1 MKTQNFVHLHV
12 HSDYSI
18 LDGCATIRQIVG
30 TAIKHRMSGIAITD
44 KCSMG
49 GIMEFFDYVNR
60 INKER
65 KENGEKAFKPIIG
78 CELDVTGVT
87 ISDRAFQLTV
97 LAKNLVGYK
106 NLMKLVS
113 LSHISLS
120 ELQNYHEGL
129 IVCSGGMES
138 EVYAKAA
145 SGDMTGLCDVIKWY
159 QQIFADDYYLELQR
173 TAVEREGQSEQE
185 KVNQMLI
192 QKAQEYGV
200 KLVCTNDVHYLAPK
214 DLTVYN
220 TQRCIALDTTMD
232 KYDAPVSRRW
242 LRSKKEMCDLFA
254 DVPEAI
260 SNTMEIFDKVEE
272 YNIHHAPVMPK
283 FAIPK
288 EFENE
293 EDYLEHL
300 TYTKAKCI
308 YGNPLPEDVL
318 ERIQYELQVI
328 KKGGSAGY
336 FLFMQDVVNTAQS
349 KLGVTVG
356 PGRVSAAGCLISY
369 CLGITK
375 IDPLKYNLLF
385 ERFLDPDRNIFAD
398 IDLDLDEE
406 GREKVLQWLTEK
418 YGAENVAHIITHG
431 VMATKLAIKDVARVN
446 ELPLDTTNALCRAV
460 PDRLPNGKR
469 MNLVNA
475 IGCVPELKKAVKSPD
490 SILRNTMEIAQKL
503 EGTIRNTGVH
513 ACGFIVCDDPI
524 GDWAPVTTVMTE
536 QSDMVGVKC
545 VQYDGHCI
553 EESGLVKV
561 DFLSLKTLSQQKS
574 ICETIK
580 STKGVDIDIEK
591 IPVDDPKTLELF
603 RQGNTEDIFQFEAQG
618 IRIYLRKLH
627 PHRFE
632 DLVVLNSMYRPGPM
646 DILPLLIS
654 RKNGKRKIKYVLP
667 CMERYL
673 QETYGT
679 LVYQEQLML
688 LSQEIAGFSK
698 GESDTL
704 RRAICRWNQDRL
716 SVLKPQFM
724 EGGIKNGY
732 KKRSLEK
739 IWKEWEDNGP
749 YTFNKSHAVCYTWL
763 AYQMAYLKANYPEE
777 FVTVMNNYKNG
788 NKYE

>member
-12 HSDYSI
+12 HSPYSI

-30 TAIKHRMSGIAITD
+30 TAIKHKMPGIAITD

-120 ELQNYHEGL
+120 ELQNRHEGL

-138 EVYAKAA
+138 EVYDRAA
-145 SGDMTGLCDVIKWY
+145 SDDMTGLCDAIKWY

-173 TAVEREGQSEQE
+173 TAVEGEGQSEQE

-232 KYDAPVSRRW
+232 KYDAPVSQRW
-242 LRSKKEMCDLFA
+242 LRSKKEMCHLFA

-356 PGRVSAAGCLISY
+356 PGRGSAAGCLVSY

-375 IDPLKYNLLF
+375 IAPLKYNLLF
-385 ERFLDPDRNIFAD
+385 ERFLDPDRNVFPD

-406 GREKVLQWLTEK
+406 GREKVLQWLTKK

-431 VMATKLAIKDVARVN
+431 VMATKLAIRDVARVQ
-446 ELPLDTTNALCRAV
+446 ESPLAAPKIV
-460 PDRLPNGKR
+460 
-469 MNLVNA
+469 
-475 IGCVPELKKAVKSPD
+475 
-490 SILRNTMEIAQKL
+490 QKL

-513 ACGFIVCDDPI
+513 ACGFVVCDSPI
-524 GDWAPVTTVMTE
+524 SDWAPVTTVKTE
-536 QSDMVGVKC
+536 YSDMGGVRC

-553 EESGLVKV
+553 ESAGLVKL
-561 DFLSLKTLSQQKS
+561 DFLSLNTLSQLKG
-574 ICETIK
+574 ICEAIK
-580 STKGVDIDIEK
+580 DTKGVDIDIEN
-591 IPVDDPKTLELF
+591 IPADDSKTLELF
-603 RQGNTEDIFQFEAQG
+603 QQGDTEDVFQFGAQG
-618 IRIYLRKLH
+618 MQTYLRELH
-627 PHRFE
+627 PTRFE
-632 DLVVLNSMYRPGPM
+632 DLVIVNSMYRPASV
-646 DILPLLIS
+646 DELPLLIS
-654 RKNGKRKIKYVLP
+654 RKNGKRKITYALP
-667 CMERYL
+667 CMERHL
-673 QETYGT
+673 RETYGT

-704 RRAICRWNQDRL
+704 RRAICRMNQNRL
-716 SVLKPQFM
+716 SDLKPQFI
-724 EGGIKNGY
+724 EGGIRNGY
-732 KKRSLEK
+732 KKRTLER
-739 IWKEWEDNGP
+739 IWTEWEENGMRL
-749 YTFNKSHAVCYTWL
+749 FNKSHAVCYTWL

-777 FVTVMNNYKNG
+777 FETVMNNYKNE

>member
-1 MKTQNFVHLHV
+1 ML
-12 HSDYSI
+12 
-18 LDGCATIRQIVG
+18 
-30 TAIKHRMSGIAITD
+30 GIAITD

-49 GIMEFFDYVNR
+49 GIMDFFDYVNR

-65 KENGEKAFKPIIG
+65 KETGKKTFKPIIG
-78 CELDVTGVT
+78 CELDVAGVT
-87 ISDRAFQLTV
+87 TSDKAFQLTV

-113 LSHISLS
+113 LSHISYS

-129 IVCSGGMES
+129 IVCSGGIES

-173 TAVEREGQSEQE
+173 TAVEGEGQSEQE

-192 QKAQEYGV
+192 QKAQEYGI

-232 KYDAPVSRRW
+232 KYDAPVSQRW
-242 LRSKKEMCDLFA
+242 LRSKKEMCHLFA

-356 PGRVSAAGCLISY
+356 PGRVSAAGCLVSY

-375 IDPLKYNLLF
+375 IDPLKYDLLF
-385 ERFLDPDRNIFAD
+385 ERFLDPDRNIFPD

-431 VMATKLAIKDVARVN
+431 MMAPKLAIRDVARVQ
-446 ELPLDTTNALCRAV
+446 ESPLAA
-460 PDRLPNGKR
+460 
-469 MNLVNA
+469 
-475 IGCVPELKKAVKSPD
+475 KK
-490 SILRNTMEIAQKL
+490 IAQKL

-513 ACGFIVCDDPI
+513 ACGFVVCDSPI
-524 GDWAPVTTVMTE
+524 SDWAPVTTVKTE
-536 QSDMVGVKC
+536 YSDMGGVRC

-553 EESGLVKV
+553 ESTGLVKL
-561 DFLSLKTLSQQKS
+561 DFLSLNTLSQLKG
-574 ICETIK
+574 ICEAIK
-580 STKGVDIDIEK
+580 DTKGVDIDIEN
-591 IPVDDPKTLELF
+591 IPADDSKTLELF
-603 RQGNTEDIFQFEAQG
+603 QQGDTEDVFQFGSQG
-618 IRIYLRKLH
+618 MQTYLRELH
-627 PHRFE
+627 PTRFE
-632 DLVVLNSMYRPGPM
+632 DLAIVNSMYRPASM
-646 DILPLLIS
+646 DELPLLIS
-654 RKNGKRKIKYVLP
+654 RKNGKRKITYALP

-673 QETYGT
+673 RETYGT

-698 GESDTL
+698 SESDTL
-704 RRAICRWNQDRL
+704 RRAICRMNQNRL
-716 SVLKPQFM
+716 SDLKPQFI
-724 EGGIKNGY
+724 EGGIRNGY
-732 KKRSLEK
+732 KKRTLER
-739 IWKEWEDNGP
+739 IWTEWEENGMRL
-749 YTFNKSHAVCYTWL
+749 FNKSHAVCYSWL
-763 AYQMAYLKANYPEE
+763 GYQMAYLKANYPEE
-777 FVTVMNNYKNG
+777 FETVMNNYKNRFI
-788 NKYE
+788 N

>member
-1 MKTQNFVHLHV
+1 
-12 HSDYSI
+12 
-18 LDGCATIRQIVG
+18 
-30 TAIKHRMSGIAITD
+30 
-44 KCSMG
+44 MG

-120 ELQNYHEGL
+120 ELQNRHEGL

-138 EVYAKAA
+138 EVYDRAA
-145 SGDMTGLCDVIKWY
+145 SDDMTGLCDVIKWY

-173 TAVEREGQSEQE
+173 TAVEGEGQSEQE

-232 KYDAPVSRRW
+232 KYDAPVSQRW
-242 LRSKKEMCDLFA
+242 LRSKKEMCHLFA

-356 PGRVSAAGCLISY
+356 PGRGSAAGCLVSY

-375 IDPLKYNLLF
+375 IAPLKYNLLF
-385 ERFLDPDRNIFAD
+385 ERFLDPDRNVFPD

-406 GREKVLQWLTEK
+406 GREKVLQWLTKK

-431 VMATKLAIKDVARVN
+431 VMATKLAIRDVARVQ
-446 ELPLDTTNALCRAV
+446 ESPLAAPKIV
-460 PDRLPNGKR
+460 
-469 MNLVNA
+469 
-475 IGCVPELKKAVKSPD
+475 
-490 SILRNTMEIAQKL
+490 QKL

-513 ACGFIVCDDPI
+513 ACGFVVCDSPI
-524 GDWAPVTTVMTE
+524 SDWAPVTTVKTE
-536 QSDMVGVKC
+536 YSDMGGVRC

-553 EESGLVKV
+553 ESAGLVKL
-561 DFLSLKTLSQQKS
+561 DFLSLNTLSQLKG
-574 ICETIK
+574 ICEAIK
-580 STKGVDIDIEK
+580 DTKGVDIDIEN
-591 IPVDDPKTLELF
+591 IPADDSKTLELF
-603 RQGNTEDIFQFEAQG
+603 QQGDTEDVFQFGAQG
-618 IRIYLRKLH
+618 MQTYLRELH
-627 PHRFE
+627 PTRFE
-632 DLVVLNSMYRPGPM
+632 DLVIVNSMYRPASV
-646 DILPLLIS
+646 DELPLLIS
-654 RKNGKRKIKYVLP
+654 RKNGKRKITYALP
-667 CMERYL
+667 CMERHL
-673 QETYGT
+673 RETYGT

-704 RRAICRWNQDRL
+704 RRAICRMNQNRL
-716 SVLKPQFM
+716 SDLKPQFI
-724 EGGIKNGY
+724 EGGIRNGY
-732 KKRSLEK
+732 KKRTLER
-739 IWKEWEDNGP
+739 IWTEWEENGMRL
-749 YTFNKSHAVCYTWL
+749 FNKSHAVCYTWL

-777 FVTVMNNYKNG
+777 FETVMNNYKNE

>member
-12 HSDYSI
+12 HSPYSI

-30 TAIKHRMSGIAITD
+30 TAIKHKMPGIAITD

-120 ELQNYHEGL
+120 ELQNRHEGL
-129 IVCSGGMES
+129 IVCSGGMEG

-159 QQIFADDYYLELQR
+159 QQIFADDYYLEVQR
-173 TAVEREGQSEQE
+173 TAVEGEGQSEQE

-192 QKAQEYGV
+192 QKAQEYSI

-232 KYDAPVSRRW
+232 KYDAPVSQRW
-242 LRSKKEMCDLFA
+242 LRSKKEMCHLFA

-260 SNTMEIFDKVEE
+260 SNTMEIFDKVKE

-300 TYTKAKCI
+300 TYTKAMCI
-308 YGNPLPEDVL
+308 YGNPLPDDVL

-328 KKGGSAGY
+328 KKGCSAGY
-336 FLFMQDVVNTAQS
+336 FLFMQDVVNTTQS

-356 PGRVSAAGCLISY
+356 PGRGSAAGCLVSY

-385 ERFLDPDRNIFAD
+385 ERFLDPDRNVFPD

-406 GREKVLQWLTEK
+406 GREKVLQWLTKK

-431 VMATKLAIKDVARVN
+431 VMATKLAIRDVARVQ
-446 ELPLDTTNALCRAV
+446 ESPLAA
-460 PDRLPNGKR
+460 PK
-469 MNLVNA
+469 
-475 IGCVPELKKAVKSPD
+475 
-490 SILRNTMEIAQKL
+490 IAQKL

-513 ACGFIVCDDPI
+513 ACGFVVCDSPI
-524 GDWAPVTTVMTE
+524 SDWAPVTTVKTE
-536 QSDMVGVKC
+536 YSDMGGVRC

-553 EESGLVKV
+553 ESTGLVKL
-561 DFLSLKTLSQQKS
+561 DFLSLNTLSQLKG
-574 ICETIK
+574 ICEAIK
-580 STKGVDIDIEK
+580 DTKGVDIDIEN
-591 IPVDDPKTLELF
+591 IPADNSKTLELF
-603 RQGNTEDIFQFEAQG
+603 QQGDTEDVFQFGSQG
-618 IRIYLRKLH
+618 MQTYLRELH
-627 PHRFE
+627 PTRFE
-632 DLVVLNSMYRPGPM
+632 DLVIVNSMYRPASM
-646 DILPLLIS
+646 DELPLLIS
-654 RKNGKRKIKYVLP
+654 RKNGKRKITYALP
-667 CMERYL
+667 CMERHL
-673 QETYGT
+673 RETYGT

-704 RRAICRWNQDRL
+704 RRAICRMNQNRL
-716 SVLKPQFM
+716 SDLKPQFI
-724 EGGIKNGY
+724 EGGIRNGY
-732 KKRSLEK
+732 KKRTLER
-739 IWKEWEDNGP
+739 IWTEWEENGMRL
-749 YTFNKSHAVCYTWL
+749 FNKSHAVCYSWL
-763 AYQMAYLKANYPEE
+763 GYQMAYLKANYPDE
-777 FVTVMNNYKNG
+777 FETVMNNYKNE

>member
-1 MKTQNFVHLHV
+1 
-12 HSDYSI
+12 
-18 LDGCATIRQIVG
+18 
-30 TAIKHRMSGIAITD
+30 
-44 KCSMG
+44 
-49 GIMEFFDYVNR
+49 
-60 INKER
+60 
-65 KENGEKAFKPIIG
+65 
-78 CELDVTGVT
+78 
-87 ISDRAFQLTV
+87 
-97 LAKNLVGYK
+97 
-106 NLMKLVS
+106 
-113 LSHISLS
+113 
-120 ELQNYHEGL
+120 
-129 IVCSGGMES
+129 
-138 EVYAKAA
+138 
-145 SGDMTGLCDVIKWY
+145 
-159 QQIFADDYYLELQR
+159 
-173 TAVEREGQSEQE
+173 
-185 KVNQMLI
+185 
-192 QKAQEYGV
+192 
-200 KLVCTNDVHYLAPK
+200 
-214 DLTVYN
+214 
-220 TQRCIALDTTMD
+220 
-232 KYDAPVSRRW
+232 
-242 LRSKKEMCDLFA
+242 
-254 DVPEAI
+254 
-260 SNTMEIFDKVEE
+260 
-272 YNIHHAPVMPK
+272 
-283 FAIPK
+283 
-288 EFENE
+288 
-293 EDYLEHL
+293 
-300 TYTKAKCI
+300 
-308 YGNPLPEDVL
+308 
-318 ERIQYELQVI
+318 
-328 KKGGSAGY
+328 
-336 FLFMQDVVNTAQS
+336 MQDVVNTAQS

-385 ERFLDPDRNIFAD
+385 ERFLDPDRNIFPD

-603 RQGNTEDIFQFEAQG
+603 RQGNTEDIFQFESLNE
-618 IRIYLRKLH
+618 RNFLRKLH
-627 PHRFE
+627 PNRFE
-632 DLVVLNSMYRPGPM
+632 DLVLLNSMYRPGPM
-646 DILPLLIS
+646 DKLPLLIS

>member
-78 CELDVTGVT
+78 CELDVAGVT
-87 ISDRAFQLTV
+87 ISDKAFQLTV

-113 LSHISLS
+113 LSHISYS

-129 IVCSGGMES
+129 IVCSGGIES

-145 SGDMTGLCDVIKWY
+145 SGDMTGLCDAIKCY

-173 TAVEREGQSEQE
+173 TAVEGEGQSEQE
-185 KVNQMLI
+185 KINQMLI

-214 DLTVYN
+214 DLMAYN
-220 TQRCIALDTTMD
+220 TQRCIAKGQTKGNYVPSHPNLQ
-232 KYDAPVSRRW
+232 RW
-242 LRSKKEMCDLFA
+242 LRSKKEMCDLFV

-260 SNTMEIFDKVEE
+260 SNTMEIFDNVEE

-349 KLGVTVG
+349 KLEVTVG
-356 PGRVSAAGCLISY
+356 PGRGSAAGCLVSY

-385 ERFLDPDRNIFAD
+385 ERFLDPDRNIFPD

-418 YGAENVAHIITHG
+418 YGAENVAHIIR
-431 VMATKLAIKDVARVN
+431 MAR
-446 ELPLDTTNALCRAV
+446 
-460 PDRLPNGKR
+460 G
-469 MNLVNA
+469 
-475 IGCVPELKKAVKSPD
+475 
-490 SILRNTMEIAQKL
+490 
-503 EGTIRNTGVH
+503 
-513 ACGFIVCDDPI
+513 
-524 GDWAPVTTVMTE
+524 
-536 QSDMVGVKC
+536 
-545 VQYDGHCI
+545 
-553 EESGLVKV
+553 
-561 DFLSLKTLSQQKS
+561 
-574 ICETIK
+574 
-580 STKGVDIDIEK
+580 
-591 IPVDDPKTLELF
+591 
-603 RQGNTEDIFQFEAQG
+603 
-618 IRIYLRKLH
+618 
-627 PHRFE
+627 
-632 DLVVLNSMYRPGPM
+632 
-646 DILPLLIS
+646 
-654 RKNGKRKIKYVLP
+654 
-667 CMERYL
+667 
-673 QETYGT
+673 
-679 LVYQEQLML
+679 
-688 LSQEIAGFSK
+688 
-698 GESDTL
+698 
-704 RRAICRWNQDRL
+704 
-716 SVLKPQFM
+716 
-724 EGGIKNGY
+724 
-732 KKRSLEK
+732 
-739 IWKEWEDNGP
+739 
-749 YTFNKSHAVCYTWL
+749 
-763 AYQMAYLKANYPEE
+763 
-777 FVTVMNNYKNG
+777 
-788 NKYE
+788 

>member
-12 HSDYSI
+12 HSPYSI

-30 TAIKHRMSGIAITD
+30 TAIKHKMPGIAITD

-120 ELQNYHEGL
+120 ELQNRHEGL

-138 EVYAKAA
+138 EVYDRAA
-145 SGDMTGLCDVIKWY
+145 SDDMTGLCDVIKWY

-173 TAVEREGQSEQE
+173 TAVEGEGQSEQE

-232 KYDAPVSRRW
+232 KYDAPVSQRW
-242 LRSKKEMCDLFA
+242 LRSKKEMCHLFA

-356 PGRVSAAGCLISY
+356 PGRGSAAGCLVSY

-375 IDPLKYNLLF
+375 IAPLKYNLLF
-385 ERFLDPDRNIFAD
+385 ERFLDPDRNVFPD

-406 GREKVLQWLTEK
+406 GREKVLQWLTKK

-431 VMATKLAIKDVARVN
+431 VMATKLAIRDVARVQ
-446 ELPLDTTNALCRAV
+446 ESPLAAPKIV
-460 PDRLPNGKR
+460 
-469 MNLVNA
+469 
-475 IGCVPELKKAVKSPD
+475 
-490 SILRNTMEIAQKL
+490 QKL

-513 ACGFIVCDDPI
+513 ACGFVVCDSPI
-524 GDWAPVTTVMTE
+524 SDWAPVTTVKTE
-536 QSDMVGVKC
+536 YSDMGGVRC

-553 EESGLVKV
+553 ESAGLVKL
-561 DFLSLKTLSQQKS
+561 DFLSLNTLSQLKG
-574 ICETIK
+574 ICEAIK
-580 STKGVDIDIEK
+580 DTKGVDIDIEN
-591 IPVDDPKTLELF
+591 IPADDSKTLELF
-603 RQGNTEDIFQFEAQG
+603 QQGDTEDVFQFGAQG
-618 IRIYLRKLH
+618 MQTYLRELH
-627 PHRFE
+627 PTRFE
-632 DLVVLNSMYRPGPM
+632 DLVIVNSMYRPASV
-646 DILPLLIS
+646 DELPLLIS
-654 RKNGKRKIKYVLP
+654 RKNGKRKITYALP
-667 CMERYL
+667 CMERHL
-673 QETYGT
+673 RETYGT

-704 RRAICRWNQDRL
+704 RRAICRMNQNRL
-716 SVLKPQFM
+716 SDLKPQFI
-724 EGGIKNGY
+724 EGGIRNGY
-732 KKRSLEK
+732 KKRTLER
-739 IWKEWEDNGP
+739 IWTEWEENGMRL
-749 YTFNKSHAVCYTWL
+749 FNKSHAVCYTWL

-777 FVTVMNNYKNG
+777 FETVMNNYKNE

>member
-30 TAIKHRMSGIAITD
+30 TAIKHRMPGIAITD

-120 ELQNYHEGL
+120 ELQNRHEGL

-145 SGDMTGLCDVIKWY
+145 CDDMTELCDVIKWH

-173 TAVEREGQSEQE
+173 TAVEGEGQSEQE
-185 KVNQMLI
+185 KINQMLI

-200 KLVCTNDVHYLAPK
+200 KLVCTNDVHHLAPK

-232 KYDAPVSRRW
+232 KYDAPVSQRW

-349 KLGVTVG
+349 KLEVTVG
-356 PGRVSAAGCLISY
+356 PGRGSAAGCLVSY

-385 ERFLDPDRNIFAD
+385 ERFLDPDRNIFPD

-431 VMATKLAIKDVARVN
+431 VMATKLAIRDVARVQ
-446 ELPLDTTNALCRAV
+446 ESPLAAQ
-460 PDRLPNGKR
+460 K
-469 MNLVNA
+469 
-475 IGCVPELKKAVKSPD
+475 
-490 SILRNTMEIAQKL
+490 IAQKL

-513 ACGFIVCDDPI
+513 ACGFVVCDSPI
-524 GDWAPVTTVMTE
+524 SDWAPVTTVKTE
-536 QSDMVGVKC
+536 YSDMGGVRC

-627 PHRFE
+627 PNRFE

-646 DILPLLIS
+646 DELPLLIS

>member
-30 TAIKHRMSGIAITD
+30 TAIKHKMPGIAITD

-87 ISDRAFQLTV
+87 ISNRAFQLTV

-120 ELQNYHEGL
+120 ELQNRHEGL

-138 EVYAKAA
+138 EVYDRAA
-145 SGDMTGLCDVIKWY
+145 SDDMTGLCDVIKWY

-173 TAVEREGQSEQE
+173 TAVEGEGQSEQE

-200 KLVCTNDVHYLAPK
+200 KLVCTNDVHYLALE
-214 DLTVYN
+214 DLMAYN
-220 TQRCIALDTTMD
+220 TQRCIALETTMD
-232 KYDAPVSRRW
+232 RYDASVTQRW
-242 LRSKKEMCDLFA
+242 MRNKKEMCHLFA

-356 PGRVSAAGCLISY
+356 PGRGSAAGCLVSY

-375 IDPLKYNLLF
+375 IAPLKYNLLF
-385 ERFLDPDRNIFAD
+385 ERFLDPDRNVFPD

-406 GREKVLQWLTEK
+406 GREKVLQWLTKK
-418 YGAENVAHIITHG
+418 YGAENLAHIITHG
-431 VMATKLAIKDVARVN
+431 VMATKLAIRDVARVQ
-446 ELPLDTTNALCRAV
+446 ESPLAA
-460 PDRLPNGKR
+460 PK
-469 MNLVNA
+469 
-475 IGCVPELKKAVKSPD
+475 
-490 SILRNTMEIAQKL
+490 IAQKL

-513 ACGFIVCDDPI
+513 ACGFVVCDSPI
-524 GDWAPVTTVMTE
+524 SDWAPVTTVKTE
-536 QSDMVGVKC
+536 YSDMGGVRC

-553 EESGLVKV
+553 ESTGLVKL
-561 DFLSLKTLSQQKS
+561 DFLSLNTLSQLKG
-574 ICETIK
+574 ICEAIRD
-580 STKGVDIDIEK
+580 TKGVDIDIEN
-591 IPVDDPKTLELF
+591 IPADDSKTLELF
-603 RQGNTEDIFQFEAQG
+603 QQGDTEDVFQFGAQG
-618 IRIYLRKLH
+618 MQTYLRELH
-627 PHRFE
+627 PTRFE
-632 DLVVLNSMYRPGPM
+632 DLVIVNSMYRPASV
-646 DILPLLIS
+646 DELPLLIS
-654 RKNGKRKIKYVLP
+654 RKNGKRKITYALP
-667 CMERYL
+667 CMERHL
-673 QETYGT
+673 RETYGT

-704 RRAICRWNQDRL
+704 RRAICRMNQNRL
-716 SVLKPQFM
+716 SDLKPQFI
-724 EGGIKNGY
+724 EGGIRNGY
-732 KKRSLEK
+732 KKRTLER
-739 IWKEWEDNGP
+739 IWTEWEENGMRL
-749 YTFNKSHAVCYTWL
+749 FNKSHAVCYTWL

-777 FVTVMNNYKNG
+777 FETVMNNYKNE

>member
-30 TAIKHRMSGIAITD
+30 TAIKHKMPGIAITD

-120 ELQNYHEGL
+120 ELQNRHEGL

-138 EVYAKAA
+138 EVYDRAA
-145 SGDMTGLCDVIKWY
+145 SDDMTGLCDVIKWY

-173 TAVEREGQSEQE
+173 TAVEGEGQSEQE

-232 KYDAPVSRRW
+232 KYDAPVSQRW
-242 LRSKKEMCDLFA
+242 LRSKKEMCHLFA

-356 PGRVSAAGCLISY
+356 PGRGSAAGCLVSY

-375 IDPLKYNLLF
+375 IAPLKYNLLF

-406 GREKVLQWLTEK
+406 GREKVLQWLTKK

-431 VMATKLAIKDVARVN
+431 VMATKLAIRDVARVQ
-446 ELPLDTTNALCRAV
+446 ESPLAAPKIV
-460 PDRLPNGKR
+460 
-469 MNLVNA
+469 
-475 IGCVPELKKAVKSPD
+475 
-490 SILRNTMEIAQKL
+490 QKL

-513 ACGFIVCDDPI
+513 ACGFVVCDSPI
-524 GDWAPVTTVMTE
+524 SDWAPVTTVKTE
-536 QSDMVGVKC
+536 YSDMGGVRC

-553 EESGLVKV
+553 ESAGLVKL
-561 DFLSLKTLSQQKS
+561 DFLSLNTLSQLKG
-574 ICETIK
+574 ICEAIK
-580 STKGVDIDIEK
+580 DTKGVDIDIEN
-591 IPVDDPKTLELF
+591 IPADDSKTLELF
-603 RQGNTEDIFQFEAQG
+603 QQGDTEDVFQFGAQG
-618 IRIYLRKLH
+618 MQTYLRELH
-627 PHRFE
+627 PTRFE
-632 DLVVLNSMYRPGPM
+632 DLVIVNSMYRPASV
-646 DILPLLIS
+646 DELPLLIS
-654 RKNGKRKIKYVLP
+654 RKNGKRKITYALP
-667 CMERYL
+667 CMERHL
-673 QETYGT
+673 RETYGT

-704 RRAICRWNQDRL
+704 RRAICRMNQNRL
-716 SVLKPQFM
+716 SDLKPQFI
-724 EGGIKNGY
+724 EGGIRNGY
-732 KKRSLEK
+732 KKRTLER
-739 IWKEWEDNGP
+739 IWTEWEENGMRL
-749 YTFNKSHAVCYTWL
+749 FNKSHAVCYTWL

-777 FVTVMNNYKNG
+777 FETVMNNYKNE

>member
-12 HSDYSI
+12 HSPYSI

-30 TAIKHRMSGIAITD
+30 TAIKHKMPGIAITD

-120 ELQNYHEGL
+120 ELQNRHEGL

-138 EVYAKAA
+138 EVYDRAA
-145 SGDMTGLCDVIKWY
+145 SDDMTGLCDVIKWY

-173 TAVEREGQSEQE
+173 TAVEGEGQSEQE

-232 KYDAPVSRRW
+232 KYDAPVSQRW
-242 LRSKKEMCDLFA
+242 LRSKKEMCHLFA

-356 PGRVSAAGCLISY
+356 PGRGSAAGCLVSY

-375 IDPLKYNLLF
+375 IAPLKYNLLF
-385 ERFLDPDRNIFAD
+385 ERFLDPDRNVFPD

-406 GREKVLQWLTEK
+406 GREKVLQWLTKK

-431 VMATKLAIKDVARVN
+431 VMATKLAIRDVARVQ
-446 ELPLDTTNALCRAV
+446 ESPLAAPKIV
-460 PDRLPNGKR
+460 
-469 MNLVNA
+469 
-475 IGCVPELKKAVKSPD
+475 
-490 SILRNTMEIAQKL
+490 QKL

-513 ACGFIVCDDPI
+513 ACGFVVCDSPI
-524 GDWAPVTTVMTE
+524 SDWAPVTTVKTE
-536 QSDMVGVKC
+536 YSDMGGVRC

-553 EESGLVKV
+553 ESAGLVKL
-561 DFLSLKTLSQQKS
+561 DFLSLNTLSQLKG
-574 ICETIK
+574 ICEAIK
-580 STKGVDIDIEK
+580 DTKGVDIDIEN
-591 IPVDDPKTLELF
+591 IPADDSKTLELF
-603 RQGNTEDIFQFEAQG
+603 QQGDTEDVFQFGAQG
-618 IRIYLRKLH
+618 MQTYLRELH
-627 PHRFE
+627 PTRFE
-632 DLVVLNSMYRPGPM
+632 DLVIVNSMYRPASV
-646 DILPLLIS
+646 DELPLLIS
-654 RKNGKRKIKYVLP
+654 RKNGKRKIIYALP
-667 CMERYL
+667 CMERHL
-673 QETYGT
+673 RETYGT

-704 RRAICRWNQDRL
+704 RRAICRMNQNRL
-716 SVLKPQFM
+716 SDLKPQFI
-724 EGGIKNGY
+724 EGGIRNGY
-732 KKRSLEK
+732 KKRTLER
-739 IWKEWEDNGP
+739 IWTEWEENGMRL
-749 YTFNKSHAVCYTWL
+749 FNKSHAVCYTWL

-777 FVTVMNNYKNG
+777 FETVMNNYKNE

>member
-1 MKTQNFVHLHV
+1 
-12 HSDYSI
+12 
-18 LDGCATIRQIVG
+18 
-30 TAIKHRMSGIAITD
+30 
-44 KCSMG
+44 MG
-49 GIMEFFDYVNR
+49 GIMDFFDYVNR

-78 CELDVTGVT
+78 CELDVTGIT

-120 ELQNYHEGL
+120 ELQNRHEGL

-145 SGDMTGLCDVIKWY
+145 SDDMTGLCDVIKWY

-173 TAVEREGQSEQE
+173 TAVEGEGQSEQE

-200 KLVCTNDVHYLAPK
+200 KLVCTNDVHYLAPE
-214 DLTVYN
+214 DLKAYN
-220 TQRCIALDTTMD
+220 TQRCIALETTMD
-232 KYDAPVSRRW
+232 RYDAPVTQRW
-242 LRSKKEMCDLFA
+242 MRNKKEMCDLFV

-272 YNIHHAPVMPK
+272 YNIHHTPVMPK

-308 YGNPLPEDVL
+308 YGNPLPDDVL

-328 KKGGSAGY
+328 KKGCSAGY
-336 FLFMQDVVNTAQS
+336 FLFMQDVVNTTQS

-356 PGRVSAAGCLISY
+356 PGRVSAAGCLVSY

-385 ERFLDPDRNIFAD
+385 ERFLDPDRNVFPD

-406 GREKVLQWLTEK
+406 GREKVLQWLTKK
-418 YGAENVAHIITHG
+418 YGAENLAHIITHG
-431 VMATKLAIKDVARVN
+431 VMATKLAIRDVARVQ
-446 ELPLDTTNALCRAV
+446 ESPLAA
-460 PDRLPNGKR
+460 PK
-469 MNLVNA
+469 
-475 IGCVPELKKAVKSPD
+475 
-490 SILRNTMEIAQKL
+490 IAQKL

-513 ACGFIVCDDPI
+513 ACGFVVCDSPI
-524 GDWAPVTTVMTE
+524 SDWAPVTTVKTE
-536 QSDMVGVKC
+536 YSDMGGVRC

-553 EESGLVKV
+553 ESAGLVKL
-561 DFLSLKTLSQQKS
+561 DFLSLNTLSQLKG
-574 ICETIK
+574 ICEAIK
-580 STKGVDIDIEK
+580 DTKGVDIDIEN
-591 IPVDDPKTLELF
+591 IPADDSKTLELF
-603 RQGNTEDIFQFEAQG
+603 QQGDTEDVFQFGAQG
-618 IRIYLRKLH
+618 MQTYLRELH
-627 PHRFE
+627 PTRFE
-632 DLVVLNSMYRPGPM
+632 DLVIVNSMYRPASV
-646 DILPLLIS
+646 DELPLLIS
-654 RKNGKRKIKYVLP
+654 RKNGKRKITYALP
-667 CMERYL
+667 CMERHL
-673 QETYGT
+673 RETYGT

-704 RRAICRWNQDRL
+704 RRAICRMNQNRL
-716 SVLKPQFM
+716 SDLKPQFI
-724 EGGIKNGY
+724 EGGIRNGY
-732 KKRSLEK
+732 KKRTLER
-739 IWKEWEDNGP
+739 IWTEWEENGMRL
-749 YTFNKSHAVCYTWL
+749 FNKSHAVCYTWL

-777 FVTVMNNYKNG
+777 FETVMNNYKNE

>member
-1 MKTQNFVHLHV
+1 MKTQNLVHLHV
-12 HSDYSI
+12 HSHYSI
-18 LDGCATIRQIVG
+18 LDGCATIQQIVD
-30 TAIKHRMSGIAITD
+30 TALKNRMPGIAITD

-49 GIMEFFDYVNR
+49 GIMDFFDYVNR

-65 KENGEKAFKPIIG
+65 KEKGKKAFKPIIG
-78 CELDVTGVT
+78 CELDVSGVT
-87 ISDRAFQLTV
+87 ISDKAFLLTI

-113 LSHISLS
+113 LSRISYS
-120 ELQNYHEGL
+120 DLQNYHEGL
-129 IVCSGGMES
+129 IVCSGGIES

-145 SGDMTGLCDVIKWY
+145 SGDMTGLCDAIKCY

-173 TAVEREGQSEQE
+173 TAVEGEGQSEQE
-185 KVNQMLI
+185 KINQMLI

-200 KLVCTNDVHYLAPK
+200 KLVCTNDVHYLAPE
-214 DLTVYN
+214 DLMAYN
-220 TQRCIALDTTMD
+220 TQRCIAKGQTKDDYVPKHPNLQ
-232 KYDAPVSRRW
+232 RW

-349 KLGVTVG
+349 KLEVTVG
-356 PGRVSAAGCLISY
+356 PGRGSAAGCLVSY

-385 ERFLDPDRNIFAD
+385 ERFLDPDRNIFPD
-398 IDLDLDEE
+398 IDLDFDDE
-406 GREKVLQWLTEK
+406 GREKIQQWLTEK
-418 YGAENVAHIITHG
+418 YGAENLAHIITHG
-431 VMATKLAIKDVARVN
+431 VMATKLAIRDVARVQ
-446 ELPLDTTNALCRAV
+446 ESPLAA
-460 PDRLPNGKR
+460 PK
-469 MNLVNA
+469 
-475 IGCVPELKKAVKSPD
+475 
-490 SILRNTMEIAQKL
+490 IAQKL

-513 ACGFIVCDDPI
+513 ACGFVVCDSPI
-524 GDWAPVTTVMTE
+524 SDWAPVTTVKTE

-561 DFLSLKTLSQQKS
+561 DFLSLKILSQQKA

-603 RQGNTEDIFQFEAQG
+603 RKGNTEDVFQFEAQG
-618 IRIYLRKLH
+618 IRIYLFKLH
-627 PHRFE
+627 PTRFE
-632 DLVVLNSMYRPGPM
+632 DLVLLNSMYRPGPM
-646 DILPLLIS
+646 DKLPLLIS

-716 SVLKPQFM
+716 SVLKPQFI

-732 KKRSLEK
+732 KKRTLES
-739 IWKEWEDNGP
+739 IWKEWEEKGVFL
-749 YTFNKSHAVCYTWL
+749 FNKSHAVCYTWL

-777 FVTVMNNYKNG
+777 FQEVMKDDIGRYWD
-788 NKYE
+788 

>member
-78 CELDVTGVT
+78 CELDVTGIT

-120 ELQNYHEGL
+120 ELQNRHEGL

-145 SGDMTGLCDVIKWY
+145 SDDMTGLCDVIKWY

-173 TAVEREGQSEQE
+173 TAVEGEGQSEQE

-200 KLVCTNDVHYLAPK
+200 KLVCTNDVHYLAPE
-214 DLTVYN
+214 DLKAYN
-220 TQRCIALDTTMD
+220 TQRCIALETTMD
-232 KYDAPVSRRW
+232 RYDAPVTQRW
-242 LRSKKEMCDLFA
+242 MRNKKEMCDLFV

-272 YNIHHAPVMPK
+272 YNIHHTPVMPK

-308 YGNPLPEDVL
+308 YGNPLPDDVL

-328 KKGGSAGY
+328 KKGCSAGY
-336 FLFMQDVVNTAQS
+336 FLFMQDVVNTTQS

-356 PGRVSAAGCLISY
+356 PGRVSAAGCLVSY

-385 ERFLDPDRNIFAD
+385 ERFLDPDRNVFPD

-406 GREKVLQWLTEK
+406 GREKVLQWLTKK
-418 YGAENVAHIITHG
+418 YGAENLAHIITHG
-431 VMATKLAIKDVARVN
+431 VMATKLAIRDVARVQ
-446 ELPLDTTNALCRAV
+446 ESPLAA
-460 PDRLPNGKR
+460 PK
-469 MNLVNA
+469 
-475 IGCVPELKKAVKSPD
+475 
-490 SILRNTMEIAQKL
+490 IAQKL

-513 ACGFIVCDDPI
+513 ACGFVVCDSPI
-524 GDWAPVTTVMTE
+524 SDWAPVTTVKTE
-536 QSDMVGVKC
+536 YSDMGGVRC

-553 EESGLVKV
+553 ESTGLVKL
-561 DFLSLKTLSQQKS
+561 DFLSLNTLSQLKG
-574 ICETIK
+574 ICEAIRD
-580 STKGVDIDIEK
+580 TKGVDIDIEN
-591 IPVDDPKTLELF
+591 IPADDSKTLELF
-603 RQGNTEDIFQFEAQG
+603 QQGDTEDVFQFGAQG
-618 IRIYLRKLH
+618 MQTYLRELH
-627 PHRFE
+627 PTRFE
-632 DLVVLNSMYRPGPM
+632 DLVIVNSMYRPASM
-646 DILPLLIS
+646 DELPLLIS
-654 RKNGKRKIKYVLP
+654 RKNGKRKITYALP
-667 CMERYL
+667 CMERHL
-673 QETYGT
+673 RETYGT

-704 RRAICRWNQDRL
+704 RRAICRMNQNRL
-716 SVLKPQFM
+716 SDLKPQFI
-724 EGGIKNGY
+724 EGGIRNGY
-732 KKRSLEK
+732 KKRTLER
-739 IWKEWEDNGP
+739 IWTEWEENGMRL
-749 YTFNKSHAVCYTWL
+749 FNKSHAVCYAWL
-763 AYQMAYLKANYPEE
+763 GYQMAYLKANYPDE
-777 FVTVMNNYKNG
+777 FETVMNNYKNRFI
-788 NKYE
+788 N

>member
-1 MKTQNFVHLHV
+1 M
-12 HSDYSI
+12 
-18 LDGCATIRQIVG
+18 G
-30 TAIKHRMSGIAITD
+30 TAIKHKMPGIAITD

-120 ELQNYHEGL
+120 ELQNRHEGL

-138 EVYAKAA
+138 EVYDRAA
-145 SGDMTGLCDVIKWY
+145 SDDMTGLCDVIKWY

-173 TAVEREGQSEQE
+173 TAVEGEGQSEQE

-232 KYDAPVSRRW
+232 KYDAPVSQRW
-242 LRSKKEMCDLFA
+242 LRSKKEMCHLFA

-356 PGRVSAAGCLISY
+356 PGRGSAAGCLVSY

-375 IDPLKYNLLF
+375 IAPLKYNLLF
-385 ERFLDPDRNIFAD
+385 ERFLDPDRNVFPD

-406 GREKVLQWLTEK
+406 GREKVLQWLTKK

-431 VMATKLAIKDVARVN
+431 VMATKLAIRDVARVQ
-446 ELPLDTTNALCRAV
+446 ESPLAAPKIV
-460 PDRLPNGKR
+460 
-469 MNLVNA
+469 
-475 IGCVPELKKAVKSPD
+475 
-490 SILRNTMEIAQKL
+490 QKL

-513 ACGFIVCDDPI
+513 ACGFVVCDSPI
-524 GDWAPVTTVMTE
+524 SDWAPVTTVKTE
-536 QSDMVGVKC
+536 YSDMGGVRC

-553 EESGLVKV
+553 ESAGLVKL
-561 DFLSLKTLSQQKS
+561 DFLSLNTLSQLKG
-574 ICETIK
+574 ICEAIK
-580 STKGVDIDIEK
+580 DTKGVDIDIEN
-591 IPVDDPKTLELF
+591 IPADDSKTLELF
-603 RQGNTEDIFQFEAQG
+603 QQGDTEDVFQFGAQG
-618 IRIYLRKLH
+618 MQTYLRELH
-627 PHRFE
+627 PTRFE
-632 DLVVLNSMYRPGPM
+632 DLVIVNSMYRPASV
-646 DILPLLIS
+646 DELPLLIS
-654 RKNGKRKIKYVLP
+654 RKNGKRKITYALP
-667 CMERYL
+667 CMERHL
-673 QETYGT
+673 RETYGT

-704 RRAICRWNQDRL
+704 RRAICRMNQNRL
-716 SVLKPQFM
+716 SDLKPQFI
-724 EGGIKNGY
+724 EGGIRNGY
-732 KKRSLEK
+732 KKRTLER
-739 IWKEWEDNGP
+739 IWTEWEENGMRL
-749 YTFNKSHAVCYTWL
+749 FNKSHAVCYTWL

-777 FVTVMNNYKNG
+777 FETVMNNYKNE